1 MASPAAPPAPA
12 PTPTPTPSPLS
23 SEEEPIDPP
32 PPLEAPGSDPDPAS
46 TSDSDDDPAPAP
58 SAAAPSDPAAAM
70 AAALVHKNAGN
81 AHFKAGDYARAGRA
95 YRKGHAAVSSLNYE
109 GDDALRSLLLALQT
123 NLSAVCMKRDR
134 PEQSRDVAGK
144 ALAIDP
150 GNVKALYRRAVAHR
164 KLGDYGDSC
173 ADLRAALERDPV
185 NREVRRE
192 MVAVRKAMKSER
204 EKREKEKKAIGTG
217 FGGLY
222 NDKEEEVQR
231 AKDEKR
237 KKKEREKDAL
247 KTRKARWE
255 DDCVKLMGE
264 NKEAISY
271 EDWDKETKK
280 VEETEKKEK
289 EKKDM
294 VERDRRRRA
303 MEAARA
309 ASGDDDGDDDEDDDL
324 GNRESVRGYKMTSDG
339 KKTSYFTHEQ
349 TKEEAALLGSIA
361 PKRLD
366 APSGGAEQE
375 QRSPR
380 PAEGSA
386 WNQARTW
393 EEKNTSAWCTGRL
406 REQLGEAVGS
416 DGTDRYIGVVSKVK
430 EVSGD
435 ASFATASGKKR
446 YIFDYKAELKFRIM
460 DGAGGD
466 AAVPASVADVAV
478 STDGD
483 GGADGGND
491 DDDKEKP
498 TEEGS
503 ERVVAKGVISLPD
516 ICSTIDD
523 GDYEVQVTWSK
534 RPPGAEAG
542 RAADACKDELV
553 ASVKECIMKFVL
565 DFNQQ
570 Y

>member
-1 MASPAAPPAPA
+1 MASPAAPPEPP
-12 PTPTPTPSPLS
+12 PTLPRLS
-23 SEEEPIDPP
+23 SEEERIDPP
-32 PPLEAPGSDPDPAS
+32 PPLEVAGSDPDPAS
-46 TSDSDDDPAPAP
+46 TSESDDDSAPAP
-58 SAAAPSDPAAAM
+58 SAATVSDPAAAM
-70 AAALVHKNAGN
+70 ATAMAHKNAGN
-81 AHFKAGDYARAGRA
+81 AHFKAGDYARAGRE
-95 YRKGHAAVSSLNYE
+95 YRKGHAAVSSLDH
-109 GDDALRSLLLALQT
+109 GSDAVLRSLLLALQT

-164 KLGDYGDSC
+164 KLGDYGESC

-192 MVAVRKAMKSER
+192 MAAVRKAMKSER

-217 FGGLY
+217 FAGLY
-222 NDKEEEVQR
+222 NDKEEEVKR
-231 AKDEKR
+231 AKAEKR

-280 VEETEKKEK
+280 VEEAEKKEK

-324 GNRESVRGYKMTSDG
+324 GKRDSVRGYKMTSDG

-366 APSGGAEQE
+366 APSGAAEHEKGA
-375 QRSPR
+375 R

-460 DGAGGD
+460 DGDGGD
-466 AAVPASVADVAV
+466 VAVPPVDATVADVAL

-483 GGADGGND
+483 EDVDGGNGD
-491 DDDKEKP
+491 NHKEKR

-523 GDYEVQVTWSK
+523 GDYEVQVKWSK
-534 RPPGAEAG
+534 RPPGMEAG